1 MIGYSITVFDLFVK
15 QVRKINTTDTSNEID
30 TDGLADVQYAVE
42 LNKAGV
48 TLNFYCGRLKT
59 YCIIWSAYCLTIY
72 IFNNC
77 NK

>member
-48 TLNFYCGRLKT
+48 TLNFYSGRLKT
-59 YCIIWSAYCLTIY
+59 YCITWSAYCLTIY

-77 NK
+77 SK

>member
-48 TLNFYCGRLKT
+48 TFNFY
-59 YCIIWSAYCLTIY
+59 SVD
-72 IFNNC
+72 
-77 NK
+77 

>member
-15 QVRKINTTDTSNEID
+15 QVRKISTTDISNEID
-30 TDGLADVQYAVE
+30 TDGLAEVQYAVE
-42 LNKAGV
+42 LNKAGE

-59 YCIIWSAYCLTIY
+59 YCIIRSACCLTID